1 MPPPKTQPIPPMED
15 IILLLLAPDT
25 KTWVN
30 DLLYLAAKHECVV
43 EESRFMLL
51 GAEWGGTMR
60 ISGNW
65 NAINKME
72 DALTALKAEQPTLWL
87 EFKRSA
93 PLKLTGDHLP
103 YLVQIVGANKPTFHN
118 EVAHFFVEQDIQLID
133 MQTDGF
139 KSYYSD
145 TKLLTLLLRIH
156 IPTTINIADLRERFM
171 LLCEEVNAD
180 GILEPEKSIK

>member
-1 MPPPKTQPIPPMED
+1 MEN

-30 DLLYLAAKHECVV
+30 HLLYLAAKHQCTI

-51 GAEWGGTMR
+51 GTEWGGMMR
-60 ISGNW
+60 IGGNW
-65 NAINKME
+65 NTLNKIE
-72 DALTALKAEQPTLWL
+72 DALVALKTEQPQLWL
-87 EFKRSA
+87 EFKRST
-93 PLKLTGDHLP
+93 PLKLTSDHLP
-103 YLVQIVGANKPTFHN
+103 YLVQIVGANKPTFLN
-118 EVAHFFVEQDIQLID
+118 EVAHFFIEQDIQLID

-139 KSYYSD
+139 KSSYSE
-145 TKLLTLLLRIH
+145 TKLLTLLMRVQV
-156 IPTTINIADLRERFM
+156 PTTINIADLRERFM